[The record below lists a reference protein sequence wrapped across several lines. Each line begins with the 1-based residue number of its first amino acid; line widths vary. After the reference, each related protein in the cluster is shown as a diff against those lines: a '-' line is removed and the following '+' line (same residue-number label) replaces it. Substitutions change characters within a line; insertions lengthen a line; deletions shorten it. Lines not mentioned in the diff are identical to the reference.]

1 MSSETKRGLKLLCS
15 TEFFWGSDIG
25 DAITY
30 IVRSGCEGVLI
41 STEPPHY
48 FPSMLHRESVRALRD
63 LIRGLDV
70 IVAVRSPE
78 TDVNLF
84 SNNPYISEASQRSI
98 EDSISLSL
106 YINANFSVIRPLNV
120 PISINYGVIL
130 SKIQKILSGI
140 GRDAYIA
147 LELLVNNSEEIASRI
162 RERRLGVI
170 YVDGRSPEGLLK
182 SDRLVGI
189 SMYFQGSQPL
199 RVIPGMRASV
209 PYLLLYPSQRKMH
222 RTEDFRRIVAK
233 VKNWREGF
241 F

>member
-1 MSSETKRGLKLLCS
+1 MPLEIKKGLRLLCS

-30 IVRSGCEGVLI
+30 MVRSGCEGVLI

-48 FPSMLHRESVRALRD
+48 FPSMLHRENIRTIRD
-63 LIRGLDV
+63 LIRNLD
-70 IVAVRSPE
+70 ITVAVRSPE

-84 SNNPYISEASQRSI
+84 SSNPYISEASQRSI
-98 EDSISLSL
+98 EDSINLSL
-106 YINANFSVIRPLNV
+106 YLNADFSVIRPSNNPV
-120 PISINYGVIL
+120 PANYSVFL
-130 SKIQKILSGI
+130 SKLQRILAGI

-147 LELLVNNSEEIASRI
+147 LELIGDNSEEIVSRI

-170 YVDGRSPEGLLK
+170 YVDGRSSEGLLR

-189 SMYFQGSQPL
+189 SVYFHGSQPL
-199 RVIPGMRASV
+199 RVIPGMRAST
-209 PYLLLYPSQRKMH
+209 PYLLLYPSQRRMH
-222 RTEDFRRIVAK
+222 RAEDFRRIVAR

>member
-1 MSSETKRGLKLLCS
+1 MSPEIGKGLRLLCS

-48 FPSMLHRESVRALRD
+48 FPSMLHRESVRTLRD
-63 LIRGLDV
+63 LIRSLDV
-70 IVAVRSPE
+70 VVAVRSPE

-84 SNNPYISEASQRSI
+84 SSNPYISEASQRSI
-98 EDSISLSL
+98 EDSIGLSL
-106 YINANFSVIRPLNV
+106 YINADFSVIRPSNA
-120 PISINYGVIL
+120 PISINYGMFL
-130 SKIQKILSGI
+130 SKMQKILSGV

-147 LELLVNNSEEIASRI
+147 LELIGNNSEEIVPRI
-162 RERRLGVI
+162 KDRRLGVI

-199 RVIPGMRASV
+199 RVIPGMRAST
-209 PYLLLYPSQRKMH
+209 PYLMLYPSQRRMH
-222 RTEDFRRIVAK
+222 KAEDFKRIIAK